1 MLEASNLFR
10 KSHFIFWQ
18 VALSEIDNREKSQLR
33 KHLSSATLSIDLRF
47 SITMPRAKKSAE
59 TWNYETSV
67 EQIEAIITDLETGE
81 LPLADIF
88 EQFEKAVA
96 ELKKCDSFLQEKQQ
110 QAQLLIET
118 LMPEEPS

>member
-1 MLEASNLFR
+1 
-10 KSHFIFWQ
+10 
-18 VALSEIDNREKSQLR
+18 
-33 KHLSSATLSIDLRF
+33 
-47 SITMPRAKKSAE
+47 MPRTKKSDN

-67 EQIEAIITDLETGE
+67 EQVEAIITDLETGD

-88 EQFEKAVA
+88 EQFEKAVT

-118 LMPEEPS
+118 LRPDESE